1 MPLNIVVGT
10 QWGDEG
16 KGKYVD
22 ILARDSDYIVR
33 YSGGNNAGHTIVV
46 DDVSFSLHLI
56 PSGVLHT
63 DKTCVIGNGVVVDP
77 LILLKEMEKLNKANI
92 STDHLIIS
100 DRAHVIMPYH
110 IKLDSLQE
118 EFRGNSQI
126 GTTKRGIGPCYADKI
141 ERSGIRM
148 CDMLDKD
155 ILALKI
161 KENLHLKNMIIQ
173 RVYNSNPLNPD
184 DIIEQYW
191 QYSQKIK
198 DKIKDTNTLVYEA
211 IDNKKNVLFEGAQ
224 ATFLDLDFGTYPYV
238 TSSNPISG
246 GVCTGG
252 GVPPTYTNKIIGVL
266 KAYTTR
272 VGEGPFPTEQDN
284 PVGDN
289 IRKLG
294 NEFGT
299 TTGRPRRCGWL
310 DTVMLRFASKLNGL
324 TYLAINHIDTIGKLP
339 KIKLCTSYK
348 INSNKIHHFPASLK
362 ELATVEPV
370 YEEFDGWNI
379 NKKMQNYDDLPKNAK
394 AYIERIEQLVNVKI
408 KYIGIGKNRHNT
420 IIR

>member
-1 MPLNIVVGT
+1 MPVNIVVGT

-46 DDVSFSLHLI
+46 DGVSFALHLI

-77 LILLKEMEKLNKANI
+77 LVLLEEMEKLNNANV

-148 CDMLDKD
+148 CDMLEKD

-161 KENLHLKNMIIQ
+161 KENLNLKNMIIQ

-198 DKIKDTNTLVYEA
+198 DKIKDTNTLIYEA
-211 IDNKKNVLFEGAQ
+211 LDNKKNVLFEGAQ

-252 GVPPTYTNKIIGVL
+252 GVPPTYTNEIIGVL

-272 VGEGPFPTEQDN
+272 VGAGPFPTEQDN

-310 DTVMLRFASKLNGL
+310 DTVMLRFATRLNGL

-348 INSNKIHHFPASLK
+348 INSSQIHHFPASLK

-370 YEEFDGWNI
+370 YEEFDGWDI
-379 NKKMQNYDDLPKNAK
+379 TKDTQNYDDLPKNAK
-394 AYIERIEQLVNVKI
+394 TYIERIEQLVNVKI
-408 KYIGIGKNRHNT
+408 KYIGIGKDRHNT
-420 IIR
+420 IVR